1 MNHPYLRAYMA
12 GIVVPTAFLLVAMTA
27 FTLARFVF
35 DVPVPIERVVVFP
48 MALIPNLFGV
58 WNMLYVGLR
67 SRSPLSIGAHG
78 ALLPFVIIPLGLT
91 LGSLLG
97 VIQID
102 QDGVHAF
109 QAVRL
114 PYARGVFVLPVVVV
128 VYYLVWKYIVG
139 FLNDLVG
146 LMRVDARNTMKSP
159 ISRREFVALSGGV
172 VAGAALTARRHA
184 TTHRA
189 SRFRALKYRFRFLVC
204 WNRSART
211 RPPTITRSSSAK
223 SASRSC
229 RDGTP

>member
-58 WNMLYVGLR
+58 WNILYVGLR
-67 SRSPLSIGAHG
+67 ARSPLSIGAHG
-78 ALLPFVIIPLGLT
+78 ALLPFFIIPLGLT
-91 LGSLLG
+91 LGMVLG
-97 VIQID
+97 VVSID
-102 QDGVHAF
+102 QDGVRAF

-114 PYARGVFVLPVVVV
+114 PYFKGVSVLPVVVV

-146 LMRVDARNTMKSP
+146 
-159 ISRREFVALSGGV
+159 IE
-172 VAGAALTARRHA
+172 
-184 TTHRA
+184 
-189 SRFRALKYRFRFLVC
+189 
-204 WNRSART
+204 
-211 RPPTITRSSSAK
+211 
-223 SASRSC
+223 
-229 RDGTP
+229 

>member
-35 DVPVPIERVVVFP
+35 EVPVPIERVVVFP

-67 SRSPLSIGAHG
+67 LRSRLSIGAHG

-91 LGSLLG
+91 LGMVLG
-97 VIQID
+97 VVSID

-109 QAVRL
+109 QAVRV
-114 PYARGVFVLPVVVV
+114 PYFKGVSILPVVVV
-128 VYYLVWKYIVG
+128 VYYLVWKYIVA

-146 LMRVDARNTMKSP
+146 
-159 ISRREFVALSGGV
+159 IE
-172 VAGAALTARRHA
+172 
-184 TTHRA
+184 
-189 SRFRALKYRFRFLVC
+189 
-204 WNRSART
+204 
-211 RPPTITRSSSAK
+211 
-223 SASRSC
+223 
-229 RDGTP
+229 